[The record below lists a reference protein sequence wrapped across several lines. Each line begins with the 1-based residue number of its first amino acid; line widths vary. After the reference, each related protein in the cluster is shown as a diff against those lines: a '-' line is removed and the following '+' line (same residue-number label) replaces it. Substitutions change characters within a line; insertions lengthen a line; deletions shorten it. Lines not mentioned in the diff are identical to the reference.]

1 MSIQYE
7 GNELEESEA
16 SRKRRWLVVALLF
29 LVTLGGSVAAR
40 LAAETN
46 PNLAHVQ
53 IGDLTRKVDQ
63 KVLSFDGRLD
73 RGAVHVGGDG
83 LVHLEL
89 IATGGVGPTVALTR
103 RPTDVVVVLDRSG
116 SMAGDPMAKALAA
129 IRELVGQLGPEDR
142 FGLVTYSNGAEM
154 QVPLALASAEARKR
168 WSTVLDAIS
177 SDGGTNMPVGLD
189 LSHSLVTNTHDAN
202 RV

>member
-46 PNLAHVQ
+46 PNLAHGQ
-53 IGDLTRKVDQ
+53 IGDWTRKVDQ
-63 KVLSFDGRLD
+63 KALSFDGRLD

-83 LVHLEL
+83 LVHMEL
-89 IATGGVGPTVALTR
+89 IATGGEGPTIALTR
-103 RPTDVVVVLDRSG
+103 RPTDVVVVLGRRDARVLADRSHGPHGPQLRPFAPLPAGLRTRADGEAARQEHG
-116 SMAGDPMAKALAA
+116 SQGGKTSDHAGHFL
-129 IRELVGQLGPEDR
+129 RCGSV
-142 FGLVTYSNGAEM
+142 
-154 QVPLALASAEARKR
+154 
-168 WSTVLDAIS
+168 
-177 SDGGTNMPVGLD
+177 
-189 LSHSLVTNTHDAN
+189 
-202 RV
+202 